1 MKQLT
6 HDKTVRPAK
15 ATDTRRD
22 ASTVVYANALATLD
36 TVEAGLR
43 AIDQPVT
50 TPKSPKLGVKLSVII
65 PVFNER
71 ETIRAVVDRVQS
83 AAPDADV
90 VIVDDFSTDGTR
102 DVLRELAERKN
113 VRVLLHSYN
122 RGKGAALRSAFDFVR
137 GEVILIQ
144 DADLEYDPADYERL
158 VQPIADGMADVV
170 FGSRFLE
177 NARQDPS
184 WLHRLG
190 NRMLTAASN
199 LTTGLRLT
207 DMETC
212 YKVFRRGVLR
222 GMELREERF
231 GFEPEFTAK
240 LARRRCRVVEVPVSY
255 NSRGIDEGKKIGIRD
270 AFRALYCILRYAWWD

>member
-1 MKQLT
+1 MKQLI
-6 HDKTVRPAK
+6 HDKTVRPAP
-15 ATDTRRD
+15 AREIRRD
-22 ASTVVYANALATLD
+22 DTIYENALATLD
-36 TVEAGLR
+36 AVEAGLR
-43 AIDQPVT
+43 AIDQPAT
-50 TPKSPKLGVKLSVII
+50 TQKSRLGVALSVII

-71 ETIRAVVDRVQS
+71 ETIAAVVNRVQL

-102 DVLRELAERKN
+102 DVLLELAGRKN
-113 VRVLLHSYN
+113 VRVLLHGYN

-158 VQPIADGMADVV
+158 VKPIADGMADVV

-190 NRMLTAASN
+190 NQMLTTASN
-199 LTTGLRLT
+199 VTTGLRLT

-240 LARRRCRVVEVPVSY
+240 LARRRCRVVEVPISY
-255 NSRGIDEGKKIGIRD
+255 KSRGVDEGKKIGFSDAIR
-270 AFRALYCILRYAWWD
+270 AIYCILRYAWWD